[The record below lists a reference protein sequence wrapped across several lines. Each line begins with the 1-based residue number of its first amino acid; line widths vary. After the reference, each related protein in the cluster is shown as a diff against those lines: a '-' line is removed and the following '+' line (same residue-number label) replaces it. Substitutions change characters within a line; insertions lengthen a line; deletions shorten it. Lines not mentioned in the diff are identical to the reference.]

1 MSFLLYLCSIVYAHL
16 NESALLVVEDAVV
29 GVLPVAV
36 VIELHTS
43 RQALR
48 VLR

>member
-1 MSFLLYLCSIVYAHL
+1 MSLLFYLCSIVYAHL
-16 NESALLVVEDAVV
+16 NESALLVVQDTVV
-29 GVLPVAV
+29 GVLPIAV

-48 VLR
+48 VFR